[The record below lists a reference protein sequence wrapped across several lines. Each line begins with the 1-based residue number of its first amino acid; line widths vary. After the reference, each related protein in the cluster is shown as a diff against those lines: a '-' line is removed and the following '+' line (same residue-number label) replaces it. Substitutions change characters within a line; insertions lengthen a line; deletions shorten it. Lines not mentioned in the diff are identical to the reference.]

1 MRLQDE
7 TVWLTQQQMT
17 CAKHSVLRINQ
28 IVCFYSDP
36 PETYKES
43 SPGCDKG
50 WGMIGFRG
58 GLNGELNGNSGVG
71 GRRSRCW
78 GGSRDRPWQRG
89 GVDGVD
95 CRRESVR
102 LE

>member
-1 MRLQDE
+1 MGK
-7 TVWLTQQQMT
+7 
-17 CAKHSVLRINQ
+17 KHSKYGNTE
-28 IVCFYSDP
+28 Y
-36 PETYKES
+36 ES
-43 SPGCDKG
+43 SPSCEG

-58 GLNGELNGNSGVG
+58 AQWGLNGYSGVG